1 MRTFLS
7 LLVATATLLVGAPS
21 AGAAD
26 PLTLT
31 IPNGPMPAAT
41 LGSAYGLGITALGGG
56 TRPVTW
62 SVSSGSLPPGLSVIK
77 DWGNSS
83 TMVTGTP
90 TATGTYSFSLRVRDK
105 SGNEVAGSFSITVSG
120 SASAAPLS
128 IANAGS
134 LLVRGDVGRSYSA
147 SLLAAGGQQPYT
159 WSIMSGTLPTGL
171 SIAGNQISGK
181 PASAGTWTFVV
192 RVADASG
199 QTAAKL
205 LSIVVF

>member
-7 LLVATATLLVGAPS
+7 LLVATATLLIGAPA

-31 IPNGPMPAAT
+31 IPNGPLPAAT
-41 LGSAYGLGITALGGG
+41 LGSAYGVGITALGGG

-62 SVSSGSLPPGLSVIK
+62 SVNSGSLPPGLSVIK
-77 DWGNSS
+77 DGGGSS

-105 SGNEVAGSFSITVSG
+105 SGNEVVGSFSIGVSG
-120 SASAAPLS
+120 PASAAALS
-128 IANAGS
+128 ITNAGS
-134 LLVRGDVGRSYSA
+134 VLVRGAVGRSYSA
-147 SLLAAGGQQPYT
+147 SLLATGGQQPYT
-159 WSIMSGTLPTGL
+159 WSVVSGTLPAGL
-171 SIAGNQISGK
+171 SVSGSQISGK
-181 PASAGTWTFVV
+181 PTAAGTWTFIA

-199 QTAAKL
+199 QTATKL

>member
-7 LLVATATLLVGAPS
+7 LLIATATLLVGAPS

-31 IPNGPMPAAT
+31 IPNGPLPAAT
-41 LGSAYGLGITALGGG
+41 VGSVYGVGITALGGG

-62 SVSSGSLPPGLSVIK
+62 SVSSGSLPPGVSVIK
-77 DWGNSS
+77 DWDNSS
-83 TMVTGTP
+83 TVVSGTP
-90 TATGTYSFSLRVRDK
+90 TATGIYAFSLRVRDK
-105 SGNEVAGSFSITVSG
+105 SGNEVVASYSISVSG
-120 SASAAPLS
+120 GASAAPVS

-134 LLVRGDVGRSYSA
+134 VLVRGATGKSYSA
-147 SLLAAGGQQPYT
+147 SLLATGGLQPYT
-159 WSIMSGTLPTGL
+159 WSVVSGALPPGL
-171 SIAGNQISGK
+171 SVSGNQISGK
-181 PASAGTWTFVV
+181 PAAAGTWTFTV